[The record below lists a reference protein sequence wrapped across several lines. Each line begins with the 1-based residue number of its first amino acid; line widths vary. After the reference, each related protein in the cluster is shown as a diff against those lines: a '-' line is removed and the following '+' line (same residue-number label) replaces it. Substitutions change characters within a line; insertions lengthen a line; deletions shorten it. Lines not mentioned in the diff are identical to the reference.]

1 MPKSCT
7 PAHIAFQTT
16 QKGFIMTIS
25 ETARLEMFGGLQKSL
40 GEAVANTL
48 IEHLPPGGWYDVART
63 GDFDRIE
70 IRLDKLDNR
79 IDKLEARLDD
89 RIDKLEI
96 RIDKL
101 EARLDDRID
110 GLEAR
115 IDKLE
120 ARLDDRIDKLAQK
133 IDTNT
138 KWMIGISIT
147 YGIGILGALV
157 TFMVAS
163 LN

>member
-1 MPKSCT
+1 M
-7 PAHIAFQTT
+7 A
-16 QKGFIMTIS
+16 IS
-25 ETARLEMFGGLQKSL
+25 ETARLDMLSGLRTHV

-48 IEHLPPGGWYDVART
+48 MEHLPPGGWYDVART

-70 IRLDKLDNR
+70 TR

-89 RIDKLEI
+89 RIDRLEI

-101 EARLDDRID
+101 EARFDKLETRID
-110 GLEAR
+110 N
-115 IDKLE
+115 LE

-138 KWMIGISIT
+138 RWMIGISLT

-157 TFMVAS
+157 TFMVAT

>member
-1 MPKSCT
+1 
-7 PAHIAFQTT
+7 
-16 QKGFIMTIS
+16 MTIS
-25 ETARLEMFGGLQKSL
+25 ETARLDMLSGLRKSV
-40 GEAVANTL
+40 GETVANTL
-48 IEHLPPGGWYDVART
+48 MEHLPPGGWYDVART

-70 IRLDKLDNR
+70 TR

-96 RIDKL
+96 RFDKL

-110 GLEAR
+110 KLEVR
-115 IDKLE
+115 IDNLE

-138 KWMIGISIT
+138 RWMIGISLT

-157 TFMVAS
+157 TFMVATF
-163 LN
+163 N

>member
-1 MPKSCT
+1 M
-7 PAHIAFQTT
+7 A
-16 QKGFIMTIS
+16 IS
-25 ETARLEMFGGLQKSL
+25 ETDRLQMFSGLQKSV
-40 GEAVANTL
+40 GETVANTL
-48 IEHLPPGGWYDVART
+48 MEHLPPGGWYDVART

-70 IRLDKLDNR
+70 TR

-89 RIDKLEI
+89 RIDRLEI

-101 EARLDDRID
+101 EARFDKLETRID
-110 GLEAR
+110 N
-115 IDKLE
+115 LE

-138 KWMIGISIT
+138 RWMIGISLT

-157 TFMVAS
+157 TFMVAT

>member
-1 MPKSCT
+1 M
-7 PAHIAFQTT
+7 A
-16 QKGFIMTIS
+16 IS
-25 ETARLEMFGGLQKSL
+25 ETARLDMLSGLRTHV

-48 IEHLPPGGWYDVART
+48 MEHLPPGGWYDVART

-89 RIDKLEI
+89 RIDKLEV
-96 RIDKL
+96 RFDKL
-101 EARLDDRID
+101 EARID
-110 GLEAR
+110 N
-115 IDKLE
+115 LE

-138 KWMIGISIT
+138 RWMIGISLT
-147 YGIGILGALV
+147 YGIGILAALV

-163 LN
+163 PN

>member
-1 MPKSCT
+1 
-7 PAHIAFQTT
+7 
-16 QKGFIMTIS
+16 MTIS
-25 ETARLEMFGGLQKSL
+25 ETARLDMLSGLRTHV

-48 IEHLPPGGWYDVART
+48 MEHLPPGGWFDVART
-63 GDFDRIE
+63 GDIDRVREDVSLLRSEVGNLRSETGNLRSETGSLRADIIGLHNRIDGVE
-70 IRLDKLDNR
+70 ARFSDR
-79 IDKLEARLDD
+79 IDKLEAKFTKQMGD
-89 RIDKLEI
+89 
-96 RIDKL
+96 
-101 EARLDDRID
+101 
-110 GLEAR
+110 
-115 IDKLE
+115 
-120 ARLDDRIDKLAQK
+120 LAQK

>member
-1 MPKSCT
+1 
-7 PAHIAFQTT
+7 
-16 QKGFIMTIS
+16 MTIS
-25 ETARLEMFGGLQKSL
+25 ETARLDMLSGLRTHV

-48 IEHLPPGGWYDVART
+48 MEHLPPGGWYDVART

-79 IDKLEARLDD
+79 IDRLEARLDD
-89 RIDKLEI
+89 RIDKLEARFDKLEV
-96 RIDKL
+96 RIDNL

-110 GLEAR
+110 TLT
-115 IDKLE
+115 
-120 ARLDDRIDKLAQK
+120 QK
-133 IDTNT
+133 IETNT
-138 KWMIGISIT
+138 RWMIGISIT

>member
-1 MPKSCT
+1 
-7 PAHIAFQTT
+7 
-16 QKGFIMTIS
+16 MTIS
-25 ETARLEMFGGLQKSL
+25 ETARLDMLSGLRTHV

-48 IEHLPPGGWYDVART
+48 MEHLPPGGWYDVART

-70 IRLDKLDNR
+70 TR

-96 RIDKL
+96 RFDK
-101 EARLDDRID
+101 
-110 GLEAR
+110 LEAR

-120 ARLDDRIDKLAQK
+120 IRIE
-133 IDTNT
+133 TNT
-138 KWMIGISIT
+138 RWMIGISLT

-157 TFMVAS
+157 TFMVAT

>member
-1 MPKSCT
+1 
-7 PAHIAFQTT
+7 
-16 QKGFIMTIS
+16 MTIS
-25 ETARLEMFGGLQKSL
+25 ETARLDMLSGLRTHV

-48 IEHLPPGGWYDVART
+48 MEHLPPGGWYDVART

-70 IRLDKLDNR
+70 TR

-96 RIDKL
+96 RFDKL
-101 EARLDDRID
+101 EARFDK
-110 GLEAR
+110 LEAR

-120 ARLDDRIDKLAQK
+120 IR

-138 KWMIGISIT
+138 RWMIGISLT

-157 TFMVAS
+157 TFMVATIS
-163 LN
+163 

>member
-1 MPKSCT
+1 
-7 PAHIAFQTT
+7 
-16 QKGFIMTIS
+16 MTIS
-25 ETARLEMFGGLQKSL
+25 ETARLDMLSGLL
-40 GEAVANTL
+40 THVGEAVANTL
-48 IEHLPPGGWYDVART
+48 MEHLPPGGWYDVART

-70 IRLDKLDNR
+70 TR

-96 RIDKL
+96 RFDK
-101 EARLDDRID
+101 
-110 GLEAR
+110 LEAR

-120 ARLDDRIDKLAQK
+120 IR

-138 KWMIGISIT
+138 RWMIGISLT

>member
-1 MPKSCT
+1 M
-7 PAHIAFQTT
+7 A
-16 QKGFIMTIS
+16 IS
-25 ETARLEMFGGLQKSL
+25 ETARLDMLSGLRTHV

-48 IEHLPPGGWYDVART
+48 MEHLPPGGWYDVART

-70 IRLDKLDNR
+70 TR

-96 RIDKL
+96 RFDKL
-101 EARLDDRID
+101 EARFDKLETRID
-110 GLEAR
+110 N
-115 IDKLE
+115 LE

-138 KWMIGISIT
+138 RWMIGISLT

-157 TFMVAS
+157 TFMVAT

>member
-1 MPKSCT
+1 
-7 PAHIAFQTT
+7 
-16 QKGFIMTIS
+16 MTIS
-25 ETARLEMFGGLQKSL
+25 ETARLDMLSGLRTHV

-48 IEHLPPGGWYDVART
+48 MEHLPPGGWYDVART

-70 IRLDKLDNR
+70 TRLDKLDNR

-89 RIDKLEI
+89 RIDKLEARFDKLEA
-96 RIDKL
+96 RIDNL
-101 EARLDDRID
+101 EARLDDRIN
-110 GLEAR
+110 
-115 IDKLE
+115 
-120 ARLDDRIDKLAQK
+120 KLAQK

-138 KWMIGISIT
+138 RWMIGISIT

-157 TFMVAS
+157 TFMVAT

>member
-1 MPKSCT
+1 
-7 PAHIAFQTT
+7 
-16 QKGFIMTIS
+16 MTIS
-25 ETARLEMFGGLQKSL
+25 ETARLDMLSGLRKSV
-40 GEAVANTL
+40 GETVANTL
-48 IEHLPPGGWYDVART
+48 MEHLPPGGWYDVART

-70 IRLDKLDNR
+70 TR

-96 RIDKL
+96 RFDKL
-101 EARLDDRID
+101 EVRID
-110 GLEAR
+110 N
-115 IDKLE
+115 LE

-138 KWMIGISIT
+138 RWMIGISLT

-157 TFMVAS
+157 TFMVATQ
-163 LN
+163 N

>member
-1 MPKSCT
+1 
-7 PAHIAFQTT
+7 
-16 QKGFIMTIS
+16 MTIS
-25 ETARLEMFGGLQKSL
+25 ETARLDMLSGLRTHV

-48 IEHLPPGGWYDVART
+48 MEHLPPGGWYDVART

-89 RIDKLEI
+89 RIDKLEARFDKLEA
-96 RIDKL
+96 RIDNL
-101 EARLDDRID
+101 EARLDDRIN
-110 GLEAR
+110 
-115 IDKLE
+115 
-120 ARLDDRIDKLAQK
+120 KLAQK
-133 IDTNT
+133 IDSNT
-138 KWMIGISIT
+138 RWMIGISIT

-157 TFMVAS
+157 TFMVAT

>member
-1 MPKSCT
+1 
-7 PAHIAFQTT
+7 
-16 QKGFIMTIS
+16 MTIS
-25 ETARLEMFGGLQKSL
+25 ETARLDMLSGLRTHV

-48 IEHLPPGGWYDVART
+48 MEHLPPGGWYDVART

-89 RIDKLEI
+89 RIDKLEARFDKLEV
-96 RIDKL
+96 RIDNL

-110 GLEAR
+110 TLT
-115 IDKLE
+115 
-120 ARLDDRIDKLAQK
+120 QK
-133 IDTNT
+133 IETNT
-138 KWMIGISIT
+138 RWMIGISLT

-157 TFMVAS
+157 TFMVAT

>member
-1 MPKSCT
+1 
-7 PAHIAFQTT
+7 
-16 QKGFIMTIS
+16 MTIS

-110 GLEAR
+110 
-115 IDKLE
+115 
-120 ARLDDRIDKLAQK
+120 KLAQK

>member
-1 MPKSCT
+1 MLS
-7 PAHIAFQTT
+7 
-16 QKGFIMTIS
+16 
-25 ETARLEMFGGLQKSL
+25 GLRTHV

-48 IEHLPPGGWYDVART
+48 MEHLPPGGWYDVART

-79 IDKLEARLDD
+79 IDKLEARF
-89 RIDKLEI
+89 
-96 RIDKL
+96 DKL
-101 EARLDDRID
+101 EAR
-110 GLEAR
+110 
-115 IDKLE
+115 
-120 ARLDDRIDKLAQK
+120 

-138 KWMIGISIT
+138 RWMIGISLT

-157 TFMVAS
+157 TFMVAT

>member
-1 MPKSCT
+1 
-7 PAHIAFQTT
+7 
-16 QKGFIMTIS
+16 MTIS

-48 IEHLPPGGWYDVART
+48 IEHLPPGGWFDVART

-89 RIDKLEI
+89 RIDKLET
-96 RIDKL
+96 
-101 EARLDDRID
+101 
-110 GLEAR
+110 R

-120 ARLDDRIDKLAQK
+120 ARLDDRIDKLEARIDGLTQK
-133 IDTNT
+133 IETNT
-138 KWMIGISIT
+138 RWMIGISLT
-147 YGIGILGALV
+147 YGIGIIGVLV

>member
-1 MPKSCT
+1 
-7 PAHIAFQTT
+7 
-16 QKGFIMTIS
+16 MTIS
-25 ETARLEMFGGLQKSL
+25 ETARLDMLSGLRTHV

-48 IEHLPPGGWYDVART
+48 MEHLPPGGWYDVART

-89 RIDKLEI
+89 RIDKLEARFDKLEV

-110 GLEAR
+110 T
-115 IDKLE
+115 
-120 ARLDDRIDKLAQK
+120 LAQK

-138 KWMIGISIT
+138 RWMIGISIT

-157 TFMVAS
+157 TFMVAT

>member
-1 MPKSCT
+1 M
-7 PAHIAFQTT
+7 A
-16 QKGFIMTIS
+16 IS
-25 ETARLEMFGGLQKSL
+25 ETARLDMLSGLRTHV

-48 IEHLPPGGWYDVART
+48 MEHLPPGGWYDVART

-70 IRLDKLDNR
+70 TRLDRLEQR
-79 IDKLEARLDD
+79 FDKLEARF
-89 RIDKLEI
+89 DKLEV
-96 RIDKL
+96 RIDN
-101 EARLDDRID
+101 
-110 GLEAR
+110 
-115 IDKLE
+115 LE

-138 KWMIGISIT
+138 RWMIGISLT

-157 TFMVAS
+157 TFMVAT

>member
-1 MPKSCT
+1 
-7 PAHIAFQTT
+7 
-16 QKGFIMTIS
+16 MTIS
-25 ETARLEMFGGLQKSL
+25 ETARLDMLSGLRTHV

-48 IEHLPPGGWYDVART
+48 MEHLPPGGWYDVART

-70 IRLDKLDNR
+70 TR

-96 RIDKL
+96 RFDKL
-101 EARLDDRID
+101 EV
-110 GLEAR
+110 R

-120 ARLDDRIDKLAQK
+120 ARLDDRIDKLEARIDKLAQK

-138 KWMIGISIT
+138 RWMIGISLT

-157 TFMVAS
+157 TFMVAT

>member
-1 MPKSCT
+1 
-7 PAHIAFQTT
+7 
-16 QKGFIMTIS
+16 MTIS
-25 ETARLEMFGGLQKSL
+25 ETARLEMLSGLRTHV

-48 IEHLPPGGWYDVART
+48 MEHLPPGGWYDVART

-70 IRLDKLDNR
+70 TR

-96 RIDKL
+96 RFDK
-101 EARLDDRID
+101 
-110 GLEAR
+110 LEAR

-120 ARLDDRIDKLAQK
+120 IR

-138 KWMIGISIT
+138 RWMIGISLT

-157 TFMVAS
+157 TFMVATI
-163 LN
+163 N

>member
-1 MPKSCT
+1 MLS
-7 PAHIAFQTT
+7 
-16 QKGFIMTIS
+16 
-25 ETARLEMFGGLQKSL
+25 GLRTHV

-48 IEHLPPGGWYDVART
+48 MEHLPPGGWYDVART

-70 IRLDKLDNR
+70 TR

-96 RIDKL
+96 RFDKL
-101 EARLDDRID
+101 EV
-110 GLEAR
+110 R

-120 ARLDDRIDKLAQK
+120 ARLDDRIDKLETRIDGLTQK
-133 IDTNT
+133 IETNT
-138 KWMIGISIT
+138 RWMIGISLT

-157 TFMVAS
+157 TFMVAT

>member
-1 MPKSCT
+1 M
-7 PAHIAFQTT
+7 A
-16 QKGFIMTIS
+16 IS
-25 ETARLEMFGGLQKSL
+25 ETARLDMLAGLRTHV

-48 IEHLPPGGWYDVART
+48 MEHLPPGGWYDVART

-70 IRLDKLDNR
+70 TRLDRLEQR
-79 IDKLEARLDD
+79 FDKLEAR
-89 RIDKLEI
+89 
-96 RIDKL
+96 
-101 EARLDDRID
+101 
-110 GLEAR
+110 
-115 IDKLE
+115 
-120 ARLDDRIDKLAQK
+120 

-138 KWMIGISIT
+138 RWMIGISLT

>member
-1 MPKSCT
+1 
-7 PAHIAFQTT
+7 
-16 QKGFIMTIS
+16 MTIS
-25 ETARLEMFGGLQKSL
+25 ETARLDMLSGLRTHV

-48 IEHLPPGGWYDVART
+48 MEHLPPGGWYDVART

-70 IRLDKLDNR
+70 TR

-89 RIDKLEI
+89 RINKLEI
-96 RIDKL
+96 RFDKL
-101 EARLDDRID
+101 EA
-110 GLEAR
+110 
-115 IDKLE
+115 
-120 ARLDDRIDKLAQK
+120 RIDKLAQK

-138 KWMIGISIT
+138 RWMIGISLT

-157 TFMVAS
+157 TFMVAT

>member
-1 MPKSCT
+1 M
-7 PAHIAFQTT
+7 A
-16 QKGFIMTIS
+16 IS
-25 ETARLEMFGGLQKSL
+25 ETARLDMLSGLRTHV

-48 IEHLPPGGWYDVART
+48 MEHLPPGGWYDVART
-63 GDFDRIE
+63 GYFDRIE
-70 IRLDKLDNR
+70 TRLDKLENR

-89 RIDKLEI
+89 RIDKLEA
-96 RIDKL
+96 RFDKL
-101 EARLDDRID
+101 EAR
-110 GLEAR
+110 
-115 IDKLE
+115 
-120 ARLDDRIDKLAQK
+120 

-138 KWMIGISIT
+138 RWMIGISLT